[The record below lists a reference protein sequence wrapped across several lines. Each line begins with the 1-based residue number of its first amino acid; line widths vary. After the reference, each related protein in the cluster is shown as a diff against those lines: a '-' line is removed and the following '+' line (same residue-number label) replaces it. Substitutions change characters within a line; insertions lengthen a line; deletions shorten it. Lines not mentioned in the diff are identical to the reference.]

1 MAGDDFVIRMF
12 VGSSLVGL
20 LIGVGVS
27 RRMPDLSSELRVFLP
42 VMCGALCFGIFAVL
56 RVFVFPR

>member
-1 MAGDDFVIRMF
+1 MAGDDSVIRMF

-27 RRMPDLSSELRVFLP
+27 RRMPNLSSEFRVLLP
-42 VMCGALCFGIFAVL
+42 VMFGALCFGIFAVL